1 MYIYILFALIASIF
15 TSLTTILAK
24 VGIKNVNSNFAT
36 CFRTFIVIICSLILC
51 LIQDTFKETIKFNY
65 INIIFI
71 VLSSVA
77 TFLSWIFYYKALKIG
92 EVSKVVAIDKCSF
105 VLTTILFIIFFF
117 NDTTNNGNVFT
128 IISIVLSLSL
138 MIAGTL
144 LMLDLKKKKDINI
157 ESNSEFKHKKK
168 YLIYALLSAIF
179 ASLVSLF
186 IKIGLNNIS
195 SSILTFYRSQQK
207 RNWFIRSFALIIVIV
222 KKDYIGISKI
232 DAKSYIFL
240 TLSGLSTG
248 IAWISEYEALNIP
261 NSNPIVVSSITK
273 LSIILTFIVSFI
285 FFKEKANKKT
295 ISGVILLTLG
305 IVLIIIN
312 DIVVKYNLI

>member
-51 LIQDTFKETIKFNY
+51 LIQDTFKETVKFNY

-71 VLSSVA
+71 ILSSIA

-157 ESNSEFKHKKK
+157 ENNNENKYKKK

-179 ASLVSLF
+179 ASFVSLF

-195 SSILTFYRSQQK
+195 SSILTFYRTILV
-207 RNWFIRSFALIIVIV
+207 FIFALIIVIV

-261 NSNPIVVSSITK
+261 NSNPLVVSSITK
-273 LSIILTFIVSFI
+273 LSIILTFIVSFV

>member
-51 LIQDTFKETIKFNY
+51 LIQDTFKETVKFNY

-71 VLSSVA
+71 ILSSIA

-117 NDTTNNGNVFT
+117 NDTTNNGNIFT

-144 LMLDLKKKKDINI
+144 FMLDLKKKKDINI
-157 ESNSEFKHKKK
+157 ESNSEFKYKKK
-168 YLIYALLSAIF
+168 YIIYALLSAIF

-195 SSILTFYRSQQK
+195 SSILTFYRTILV
-207 RNWFIRSFALIIVIV
+207 FIFALIIVIV

-232 DAKSYIFL
+232 NAKSYIFL

>member
-51 LIQDTFKETIKFNY
+51 LIQDTFKETVKFNY

-71 VLSSVA
+71 ILSSIA

-117 NDTTNNGNVFT
+117 NDTTNNGNIFT
-128 IISIVLSLSL
+128 IISIVCSIIL

-157 ESNSEFKHKKK
+157 ESNNETKYKKK
-168 YLIYALLSAIF
+168 YIIYALLSAIF

-195 SSILTFYRSQQK
+195 SSILTFYRTILV
-207 RNWFIRSFALIIVIV
+207 FIFALIIVIV

-232 DAKSYIFL
+232 NAKSYIFL

-261 NSNPIVVSSITK
+261 NSNPLVVSSITK

>member
-24 VGIKNVNSNFAT
+24 VGIKSVNSNFAT

-51 LIQDTFKETIKFNY
+51 LIQDTFKETVKFNY

-71 VLSSVA
+71 ILSSIA

-105 VLTTILFIIFFF
+105 VLTSILFIIFFF
-117 NDTTNNGNVFT
+117 NDTTNNGNIFT
-128 IISIVLSLSL
+128 IISIVCSIIL
-138 MIAGTL
+138 MISGTL

-157 ESNSEFKHKKK
+157 ESNNETKYKKK
-168 YLIYALLSAIF
+168 YLLYALLSAIF

-195 SSILTFYRSQQK
+195 SSILTFYRTILV
-207 RNWFIRSFALIIVIV
+207 FIFALIIVIV

-232 DAKSYIFL
+232 DSKSYIFL

-248 IAWISEYEALNIP
+248 IAWISEYEALNVP
-261 NSNPIVVSSITK
+261 SSNPIVVSSITK

>member
-51 LIQDTFKETIKFNY
+51 LIQDTFKETVKFNY

-71 VLSSVA
+71 ILSSIA

-144 LMLDLKKKKDINI
+144 LMLDLKKKKDIDI
-157 ESNSEFKHKKK
+157 ESNNEFKHKKK
-168 YLIYALLSAIF
+168 YIIYALLSAIF
-179 ASLVSLF
+179 ASFVSLF

-195 SSILTFYRSQQK
+195 SSILTFYRTILV
-207 RNWFIRSFALIIVIV
+207 FIFALIIVIV

-232 DAKSYIFL
+232 NAKSYIFL

>member
-51 LIQDTFKETIKFNY
+51 LIQDTFKETVKFNY

-71 VLSSVA
+71 ILSSIA

-105 VLTTILFIIFFF
+105 VLTSILFIIFFF
-117 NDTTNNGNVFT
+117 NDTTNNGNIFT
-128 IISIVLSLSL
+128 IISIVCSIIL

-157 ESNSEFKHKKK
+157 ESNNENKYKKK
-168 YLIYALLSAIF
+168 YIIYALLSAIF
-179 ASLVSLF
+179 ASFVSLF

-195 SSILTFYRSQQK
+195 SSILTFYRTILV
-207 RNWFIRSFALIIVIV
+207 FIFALIIVIV

-232 DAKSYIFL
+232 NAKSYIFL

>member
-51 LIQDTFKETIKFNY
+51 LIQDTFKETVKFNY

-71 VLSSVA
+71 ILSSIA

-157 ESNSEFKHKKK
+157 ENNSEFKYKKK

-179 ASLVSLF
+179 ASFVSLF

-195 SSILTFYRSQQK
+195 SSILTFYRTILV
-207 RNWFIRSFALIIVIV
+207 FIFALIIVIV
-222 KKDYIGISKI
+222 KKDYVGISKI
-232 DAKSYIFL
+232 NAKSYIFL

>member
-51 LIQDTFKETIKFNY
+51 LIQDTFKETVKFNY

-71 VLSSVA
+71 ILSSIA

-105 VLTTILFIIFFF
+105 VLTTILFVIFFF

-157 ESNSEFKHKKK
+157 ENNNETKYKKK
-168 YLIYALLSAIF
+168 YIIYALLSAIF
-179 ASLVSLF
+179 ASFVSLF

-195 SSILTFYRSQQK
+195 SSILTFYRTILV
-207 RNWFIRSFALIIVIV
+207 FIFALIIVIV

-232 DAKSYIFL
+232 NAKSYIFL

>member
-15 TSLTTILAK
+15 TSSTTILAK

-51 LIQDTFKETIKFNY
+51 LIQDTFKETVKFNY

-71 VLSSVA
+71 ILSSIA

-105 VLTTILFIIFFF
+105 VLTSILFIIFFF
-117 NDTTNNGNVFT
+117 NDTTNNGNIFT
-128 IISIVLSLSL
+128 IISIVCSIIL
-138 MIAGTL
+138 MISGTL

-157 ESNSEFKHKKK
+157 ESNNETKYKKK
-168 YLIYALLSAIF
+168 YLLYALLSAIF

-195 SSILTFYRSQQK
+195 SSILTFYRTILV
-207 RNWFIRSFALIIVIV
+207 FIFALIIVIV

-261 NSNPIVVSSITK
+261 NSNPLVVSSITK

-312 DIVVKYNLI
+312 DIVVKYNLF

>member
-51 LIQDTFKETIKFNY
+51 LIQDTFKETVKFNY

-71 VLSSVA
+71 ILSSIA

-105 VLTTILFIIFFF
+105 VLTSILFIIFFF
-117 NDTTNNGNVFT
+117 NDTTNNGNIFT
-128 IISIVLSLSL
+128 IISIVCSIIL
-138 MIAGTL
+138 MISGTL

-157 ESNSEFKHKKK
+157 ESNNETKYKKK
-168 YLIYALLSAIF
+168 YLLYALLSAIF

-195 SSILTFYRSQQK
+195 SSILTFYRTILV
-207 RNWFIRSFALIIVIV
+207 FIFAFIIVIV

-248 IAWISEYEALNIP
+248 IAWISEYEALNVP
-261 NSNPIVVSSITK
+261 SSNPIVVSSITK

-312 DIVVKYNLI
+312 DIVVKYNLF

>member
-51 LIQDTFKETIKFNY
+51 LIQDTFKETVKFNY

-71 VLSSVA
+71 ILSSIA

-157 ESNSEFKHKKK
+157 ESNNENKYKKK
-168 YLIYALLSAIF
+168 YIIYALLSAIF
-179 ASLVSLF
+179 ASFVSLF

-195 SSILTFYRSQQK
+195 SSILTFYRTILV
-207 RNWFIRSFALIIVIV
+207 FIFALIIVVV

>member
-51 LIQDTFKETIKFNY
+51 LIQDTFKETVKFNY

-71 VLSSVA
+71 ILSSIA

-105 VLTTILFIIFFF
+105 VLTSILFIVFFF
-117 NDTTNNGNVFT
+117 NDTTNNGNIFT
-128 IISIVLSLSL
+128 IISIVCSIIL
-138 MIAGTL
+138 MISGTL

-157 ESNSEFKHKKK
+157 ESNNETKYKKK

-195 SSILTFYRSQQK
+195 SSILTFYRTILV
-207 RNWFIRSFALIIVIV
+207 FIFALIIVIV
-222 KKDYIGISKI
+222 KKVYIGISKI

-248 IAWISEYEALNIP
+248 IAWISEYEALNVP
-261 NSNPIVVSSITK
+261 SSNPIVVSSITK

>member
-1 MYIYILFALIASIF
+1 MYIYILFAFIASIF

-51 LIQDTFKETIKFNY
+51 LIQDTFKETVKFNY

-71 VLSSVA
+71 ILSSIA

-105 VLTTILFIIFFF
+105 VLTTILFVIFFF
-117 NDTTNNGNVFT
+117 NDTTNNGNIFT
-128 IISIVLSLSL
+128 IISIVCSIIL

-157 ESNSEFKHKKK
+157 ESNNETKYKKK
-168 YLIYALLSAIF
+168 YIIYALLSAIF

-195 SSILTFYRSQQK
+195 SSILTFYRTILV
-207 RNWFIRSFALIIVIV
+207 FIFALIIVIV

-232 DAKSYIFL
+232 NAKSYIFL

>member
-51 LIQDTFKETIKFNY
+51 LIQDTFKETVKFNY

-71 VLSSVA
+71 ILSSIA

-105 VLTTILFIIFFF
+105 VLTTILFVIFFF
-117 NDTTNNGNVFT
+117 NDTTNNGNIFT
-128 IISIVLSLSL
+128 IISIVCSIIL

-157 ESNSEFKHKKK
+157 ESNNETKYKKK
-168 YLIYALLSAIF
+168 YIIYALLSAIF

-195 SSILTFYRSQQK
+195 SSILTFYRTILV
-207 RNWFIRSFALIIVIV
+207 FIFALIIVIV

-232 DAKSYIFL
+232 NAKSYIFL
-240 TLSGLSTG
+240 TLSGLATG

>member
-1 MYIYILFALIASIF
+1 MYIYILFAFIASIF

-51 LIQDTFKETIKFNY
+51 LIQDTFKETVKFNY

-71 VLSSVA
+71 ILSSIA

-157 ESNSEFKHKKK
+157 ESNSEFKYKKK
-168 YLIYALLSAIF
+168 YIIYAILSAIF

-195 SSILTFYRSQQK
+195 SSILTFYRTILV
-207 RNWFIRSFALIIVIV
+207 FIFALIIVIV

-232 DAKSYIFL
+232 NAKSYIFL

-273 LSIILTFIVSFI
+273 LSTILTFIVSFI

>member
-51 LIQDTFKETIKFNY
+51 LIQDTFKETVKFNY

-71 VLSSVA
+71 ILSSIA

-117 NDTTNNGNVFT
+117 NDTTNNGNIFT

-157 ESNSEFKHKKK
+157 ENNSEFKYKKK
-168 YLIYALLSAIF
+168 YIIYALLSAIF
-179 ASLVSLF
+179 ASFVSLF

-195 SSILTFYRSQQK
+195 SSILTFYRTILV
-207 RNWFIRSFALIIVIV
+207 FIFALIIVIV

-232 DAKSYIFL
+232 DTKSYIFL

-261 NSNPIVVSSITK
+261 NSNPIVISSITK

>member
-51 LIQDTFKETIKFNY
+51 LIQDTFKETVKFNY

-71 VLSSVA
+71 ILSSIA

-157 ESNSEFKHKKK
+157 ESNNENKYKKK
-168 YLIYALLSAIF
+168 YIIYALLSAIF
-179 ASLVSLF
+179 ASFVSLF

-195 SSILTFYRSQQK
+195 SSILTFYRTILV
-207 RNWFIRSFALIIVIV
+207 FIFALIIVIV

-232 DAKSYIFL
+232 NTKSYIFL

>member
-15 TSLTTILAK
+15 TSSTTILAK

-51 LIQDTFKETIKFNY
+51 LIQDTFKETVKFNY

-71 VLSSVA
+71 ILSSIA

-105 VLTTILFIIFFF
+105 VLTSILFIIFFF
-117 NDTTNNGNVFT
+117 NDTTNNGNIFT
-128 IISIVLSLSL
+128 IISIVCSIIL
-138 MIAGTL
+138 MISGTL

-157 ESNSEFKHKKK
+157 ESNNETKYKKK
-168 YLIYALLSAIF
+168 YLLYALLSAIF

-195 SSILTFYRSQQK
+195 SSILTFYRTILV
-207 RNWFIRSFALIIVIV
+207 FIFALIIVIV

-232 DAKSYIFL
+232 NAKSYIFL

-312 DIVVKYNLI
+312 DIVVKYNLF

>member
-36 CFRTFIVIICSLILC
+36 YFRTFIVIICSLILC
-51 LIQDTFKETIKFNY
+51 LIQDTFKETVKFNY

-71 VLSSVA
+71 ILSSIA

-105 VLTTILFIIFFF
+105 VLTSILFIIFFF
-117 NDTTNNGNVFT
+117 NDTTNNGNIFT
-128 IISIVLSLSL
+128 IISIVCSIIL
-138 MIAGTL
+138 MISGTL

-195 SSILTFYRSQQK
+195 SSILTFYRTILV
-207 RNWFIRSFALIIVIV
+207 FIFALIIVIV

-232 DAKSYIFL
+232 NAKSYIFL

>member
-51 LIQDTFKETIKFNY
+51 LIQDTFKETVKFNY

-71 VLSSVA
+71 ILSSIA

-157 ESNSEFKHKKK
+157 ESNNEFKHKKK
-168 YLIYALLSAIF
+168 YIIYALLSAIF
-179 ASLVSLF
+179 ASFVSLF

-195 SSILTFYRSQQK
+195 SSILTFYRTILV
-207 RNWFIRSFALIIVIV
+207 FIFALIIVIV

-232 DAKSYIFL
+232 NAKSYIFL

>member
-51 LIQDTFKETIKFNY
+51 LIQDTFKETVKFNY

-71 VLSSVA
+71 ILSSIA

-117 NDTTNNGNVFT
+117 NDTTNNGNIFT

-138 MIAGTL
+138 MISGTL
-144 LMLDLKKKKDINI
+144 LMLDLKKKKDIDI

-195 SSILTFYRSQQK
+195 SSILTFYRTILV
-207 RNWFIRSFALIIVIV
+207 FIFALIIVIV

-261 NSNPIVVSSITK
+261 NSNPLVVSSITK

>member
-51 LIQDTFKETIKFNY
+51 LIQDTFKETVKFNY

-71 VLSSVA
+71 ILSSIA

-157 ESNSEFKHKKK
+157 ENNSEFKYKKK
-168 YLIYALLSAIF
+168 YIIYALLSAIF

-195 SSILTFYRSQQK
+195 SSILTFYRTILV
-207 RNWFIRSFALIIVIV
+207 FIFALIIVIV

-232 DAKSYIFL
+232 NAKSYIFL

-261 NSNPIVVSSITK
+261 NSNPLVVSSITK

-285 FFKEKANKKT
+285 FLKEKANKKT

>member
-51 LIQDTFKETIKFNY
+51 LIQDTFKETVKFNY

-71 VLSSVA
+71 ILSSIA

-117 NDTTNNGNVFT
+117 NDTTNNGNIFT
-128 IISIVLSLSL
+128 IISIVCSIIL
-138 MIAGTL
+138 MISGTL

-157 ESNSEFKHKKK
+157 ESNSEFKYKKK
-168 YLIYALLSAIF
+168 YIIYALLSAIF

-195 SSILTFYRSQQK
+195 SSILTFYRTILV
-207 RNWFIRSFALIIVIV
+207 FIFALIIVIV

-261 NSNPIVVSSITK
+261 NSNPLVVSSITK

>member
-51 LIQDTFKETIKFNY
+51 LIQDTFKETVKFNY

-71 VLSSVA
+71 ILSSIA

-117 NDTTNNGNVFT
+117 NDTTNNGNIFT
-128 IISIVLSLSL
+128 IISIVCSIIL
-138 MIAGTL
+138 MISGTL

-157 ESNSEFKHKKK
+157 ESNNETKYKKK
-168 YLIYALLSAIF
+168 YIIYALLSAIF

-195 SSILTFYRSQQK
+195 SSILTFYRTILV
-207 RNWFIRSFALIIVIV
+207 FIFALIIVIV

-261 NSNPIVVSSITK
+261 NSNPLVVSSITK

>member
-51 LIQDTFKETIKFNY
+51 LIQDTFKETVKFNY

-71 VLSSVA
+71 ILSSIA

-157 ESNSEFKHKKK
+157 ENNNENKYKKK
-168 YLIYALLSAIF
+168 YIIYALLSAIF
-179 ASLVSLF
+179 ASFVSLF

-195 SSILTFYRSQQK
+195 SSILTFYRTILV
-207 RNWFIRSFALIIVIV
+207 FIFALIIVIV

-232 DAKSYIFL
+232 NAKSYIFL
-240 TLSGLSTG
+240 TLSGLATG

-261 NSNPIVVSSITK
+261 NSNPLVVSSITK

>member
-51 LIQDTFKETIKFNY
+51 LIQDTFKETVKFNY

-71 VLSSVA
+71 ILSSIA

-157 ESNSEFKHKKK
+157 ESNKENKYKKK
-168 YLIYALLSAIF
+168 YIIYALLSAIF
-179 ASLVSLF
+179 ASFVSLF

-195 SSILTFYRSQQK
+195 SSILTFYRTILV
-207 RNWFIRSFALIIVIV
+207 FIFALIIVIV

-232 DAKSYIFL
+232 NAKSYIFL

-261 NSNPIVVSSITK
+261 NSNPLVVSSITK

-305 IVLIIIN
+305 IL
-312 DIVVKYNLI
+312 KNLV

>member
-51 LIQDTFKETIKFNY
+51 LIQDTFKETVKFNY

-71 VLSSVA
+71 ILSSIA

-117 NDTTNNGNVFT
+117 NDTTNNGNIFT

-157 ESNSEFKHKKK
+157 ESNNENKYKKK
-168 YLIYALLSAIF
+168 YIIYALLSAIF

-195 SSILTFYRSQQK
+195 SSILTFYRTILV
-207 RNWFIRSFALIIVIV
+207 FIFALIIVIV

-261 NSNPIVVSSITK
+261 NSNPLVVSSITK

>member
-51 LIQDTFKETIKFNY
+51 LIQDTFKETVKFNY

-71 VLSSVA
+71 ILSSIA

-157 ESNSEFKHKKK
+157 ENNSEFKYKKK
-168 YLIYALLSAIF
+168 YIIYALLSAIF
-179 ASLVSLF
+179 ASFVSLF

-195 SSILTFYRSQQK
+195 SSILTFYRTILV
-207 RNWFIRSFALIIVIV
+207 FIFALIIVIV

>member
-1 MYIYILFALIASIF
+1 MINVALFL
-15 TSLTTILAK
+15 LL
-24 VGIKNVNSNFAT
+24 
-36 CFRTFIVIICSLILC
+36 
-51 LIQDTFKETIKFNY
+51 
-65 INIIFI
+65 
-71 VLSSVA
+71 
-77 TFLSWIFYYKALKIG
+77 FYL
-92 EVSKVVAIDKCSF
+92 
-105 VLTTILFIIFFF
+105 LFSFF
-117 NDTTNNGNVFT
+117 NDTTNNGNIFT
-128 IISIVLSLSL
+128 IISIVCSIIL
-138 MIAGTL
+138 MISGTL

-157 ESNSEFKHKKK
+157 ESNSEFKYKKK
-168 YLIYALLSAIF
+168 YIIYALLSAIF

-195 SSILTFYRSQQK
+195 SSILTFYRTILV
-207 RNWFIRSFALIIVIV
+207 FIFALIVVIV
-222 KKDYIGISKI
+222 KKDYVGITKI
-232 DAKSYIFL
+232 NAKSYIFL

-261 NSNPIVVSSITK
+261 NSNPLVVSSITK

>member
-51 LIQDTFKETIKFNY
+51 LIQDTFKETVKFNY

-71 VLSSVA
+71 ILSSIA

-117 NDTTNNGNVFT
+117 NDTTNNGNIFT

-168 YLIYALLSAIF
+168 YIIYALLSAIF

-195 SSILTFYRSQQK
+195 SSILTFYRTILV
-207 RNWFIRSFALIIVIV
+207 FIFALIIVIV

-232 DAKSYIFL
+232 NAKSYIFL

-248 IAWISEYEALNIP
+248 IAWISEYEALNVP
-261 NSNPIVVSSITK
+261 SSNPIVVSSITK

>member
-51 LIQDTFKETIKFNY
+51 LIQDTFKETVKFNY

-71 VLSSVA
+71 ILSSIA

-105 VLTTILFIIFFF
+105 VLTSILFIIFFF
-117 NDTTNNGNVFT
+117 NDTTNNGNIFT
-128 IISIVLSLSL
+128 IISIVCSIIL

-157 ESNSEFKHKKK
+157 ESNNETKYKKK
-168 YLIYALLSAIF
+168 YIIYALLSAIF

-195 SSILTFYRSQQK
+195 SSILTFYRTILV
-207 RNWFIRSFALIIVIV
+207 FIFALIIVIV

-232 DAKSYIFL
+232 NAKSYIFL

-295 ISGVILLTLG
+295 ISGVLLLTLG

>member
-51 LIQDTFKETIKFNY
+51 LIQDTFKETVKFNY

-71 VLSSVA
+71 ILSSIA

-157 ESNSEFKHKKK
+157 ENNSEFKYKKK

-179 ASLVSLF
+179 ASFVSLF

-195 SSILTFYRSQQK
+195 SSILTFYRTILV
-207 RNWFIRSFALIIVIV
+207 FIFALIIVIV

-232 DAKSYIFL
+232 NAKSYIFL

>member
-51 LIQDTFKETIKFNY
+51 LIQDTFKETVKFNY

-71 VLSSVA
+71 ILSSIA

-117 NDTTNNGNVFT
+117 NDTTNNGNIFT

-157 ESNSEFKHKKK
+157 ENNSEFKYKKK
-168 YLIYALLSAIF
+168 YIIYALLSAIF

-195 SSILTFYRSQQK
+195 SSILTFYRTILV
-207 RNWFIRSFALIIVIV
+207 FIFALIIVIV

-232 DAKSYIFL
+232 NAKSYIFL

>member
-1 MYIYILFALIASIF
+1 MYIYIVFALIASIF

-51 LIQDTFKETIKFNY
+51 LIQDTFKETVKFNY

-71 VLSSVA
+71 ILSSIA

-105 VLTTILFIIFFF
+105 VLTSILFIIFFF
-117 NDTTNNGNVFT
+117 NDTTNNGNIFT
-128 IISIVLSLSL
+128 IISIVCSIIL

-157 ESNSEFKHKKK
+157 ENNSEFKYKKK
-168 YLIYALLSAIF
+168 YIIYALLSAIF

-195 SSILTFYRSQQK
+195 SSILTFYRTILV
-207 RNWFIRSFALIIVIV
+207 FIFALIIVIV

-232 DAKSYIFL
+232 NAKSYIFL

-248 IAWISEYEALNIP
+248 IAWISEYEALNTP

>member
-51 LIQDTFKETIKFNY
+51 LIQDTFKETVKFNY

-71 VLSSVA
+71 ILSSIA

-117 NDTTNNGNVFT
+117 NDTTNNGNIFT

-157 ESNSEFKHKKK
+157 ESNNETKYKKK
-168 YLIYALLSAIF
+168 YIIYALLSAIF
-179 ASLVSLF
+179 ASFVSLF

-195 SSILTFYRSQQK
+195 SSILTFYRTILV
-207 RNWFIRSFALIIVIV
+207 FIFALIIVIV

>member
-51 LIQDTFKETIKFNY
+51 LIQDTFKETVKFNY

-71 VLSSVA
+71 ILSSIA

-117 NDTTNNGNVFT
+117 NDTTNNGNIFT

-138 MIAGTL
+138 MISGTL
-144 LMLDLKKKKDINI
+144 LMLDLKKKKDIDI

-195 SSILTFYRSQQK
+195 SSILTFYRTILV
-207 RNWFIRSFALIIVIV
+207 FIFALIIVIV

>member
-51 LIQDTFKETIKFNY
+51 LIQDTFKETVKFNY

-71 VLSSVA
+71 ILSSIA

-157 ESNSEFKHKKK
+157 ESNNETKYKKK
-168 YLIYALLSAIF
+168 YIIYALLSAIF

-195 SSILTFYRSQQK
+195 SSILTFYRTILV
-207 RNWFIRSFALIIVIV
+207 FIFALIIVIV

-232 DAKSYIFL
+232 NAKSYIFL

>member
-51 LIQDTFKETIKFNY
+51 LIQDTFKETVKFNY

-71 VLSSVA
+71 ILSSIA

-117 NDTTNNGNVFT
+117 NDTTNNGNIFT

-157 ESNSEFKHKKK
+157 ENNNENKYKKK
-168 YLIYALLSAIF
+168 YIIYALLSAIF
-179 ASLVSLF
+179 ASFVSLF

-195 SSILTFYRSQQK
+195 SSILTFYRTILV
-207 RNWFIRSFALIIVIV
+207 FIFALIIVIV

-295 ISGVILLTLG
+295 ISGIILLTLG

>member
-51 LIQDTFKETIKFNY
+51 LIQDTFKETVKFNY

-71 VLSSVA
+71 ILSSIA

-157 ESNSEFKHKKK
+157 ESNNETKYKKK
-168 YLIYALLSAIF
+168 YIIYALLSAIF

-195 SSILTFYRSQQK
+195 SSILTFYRTILV
-207 RNWFIRSFALIIVIV
+207 FIFALIIVIV

>member
-51 LIQDTFKETIKFNY
+51 LIQDTFKETVKFNY

-71 VLSSVA
+71 ILSSIA

-117 NDTTNNGNVFT
+117 NDTTNNGNIFT

-144 LMLDLKKKKDINI
+144 LMLDLKKKKDIDI
-157 ESNSEFKHKKK
+157 ESNNEFKHKKK
-168 YLIYALLSAIF
+168 YIIYALLSAIF

-195 SSILTFYRSQQK
+195 SSILTFYRTILV
-207 RNWFIRSFALIIVIV
+207 FIFALIIVIV

-232 DAKSYIFL
+232 NAKSYIFL